1 MFTTNIYFKFS
12 LIQLKNWSIILNFY
26 MMRKFL
32 FILYKKVDIIFYVL
46 IIMVLFSSV
55 QSLSCVQLFV
65 TPWTGACQASLSLTN
80 SRSSPKLMSIESVMP
95 SNHLIHCRPLLL
107 LPSIPPSIRV
117 FSNESTLLMRWQII
131 GVSASSSVLLM
142 NTQDWSPLEWTSWIS
157 FQSKELSNA
166 TVQKHQFFGT
176 QLSL

>member
-55 QSLSCVQLFV
+55 QSLSCVHLFV
-65 TPWTGACQASLSLTN
+65 TP
-80 SRSSPKLMSIESVMP
+80 
-95 SNHLIHCRPLLL
+95 
-107 LPSIPPSIRV
+107 
-117 FSNESTLLMRWQII
+117 
-131 GVSASSSVLLM
+131 
-142 NTQDWSPLEWTSWIS
+142 
-157 FQSKELSNA
+157 
-166 TVQKHQFFGT
+166 
-176 QLSL
+176 

>member
-65 TPWTGACQASLSLTN
+65 TP
-80 SRSSPKLMSIESVMP
+80 
-95 SNHLIHCRPLLL
+95 
-107 LPSIPPSIRV
+107 
-117 FSNESTLLMRWQII
+117 
-131 GVSASSSVLLM
+131 
-142 NTQDWSPLEWTSWIS
+142 
-157 FQSKELSNA
+157 
-166 TVQKHQFFGT
+166 
-176 QLSL
+176 